1 MANRPTLVPER
12 AAKPAKKSTSPSSR
26 PADHAE
32 RERIFDLFR
41 RWGHYEATLDPL
53 GFLAPLKFPDLQGIT
68 GEFADQARRYYSG
81 TIGVEFM
88 HLPEPERRRWI
99 AERVEGPEFEVNQEK
114 ILERLVRADLF
125 EQVLQN
131 RYLGTKRFSLE
142 GNTSLIPLLD
152 SILDAAGE
160 LGGVESVMAMSHR
173 GRLSVMTHIACKPA
187 HQVVAGFE
195 DVDPRSVLGAGDV
208 KYHVGATG
216 AYTTSSGK
224 ALNIHLVSNPSH
236 LEAVD
241 PVAMGRARA
250 KQTRHGVSG
259 AQLNRSKEILN
270 KVWTVIMH
278 GDAAF
283 AGQGVLAETLN
294 LADLAA
300 YSVGGT
306 VHIIVNNLIG
316 FTTRPQQEHSSRF
329 ASSISRRQHI
339 PIFHVNA
346 EDPDAVVRIGRLAA
360 EYRAEFNSDVVI
372 DLIGYR
378 RHGHSEVDDPTI
390 TQPRL
395 YERIKNHPALWKIY
409 AESTGISADAIVD
422 TVRKE
427 YEEDQRKAGKLTKA
441 PRLRK
446 LPDYWTPYHYGK
458 YDPAY
463 EVDTGLSREKLAEI
477 TDGLVRTPA
486 GFHVHP
492 KIIKLLEQRS
502 EMGHGKRAVDYGF
515 AELLAYGSLVLEGS
529 PVRLTGQDSERG
541 TFNQRHA
548 VLIDTQTEQDYLPL
562 AHLSTTQAFCEIHN
576 SSLSEAACLGF
587 EYGFSRDYPEG
598 LVLWEAQFGDFVN
611 GAQIIIDQF
620 ISASEDKWGL
630 PTGLVLLLPHGYEGQ
645 GPEHSSA
652 RIERFMQLAAEG
664 NMNICQP
671 STAAQYFHLLRRAAL
686 RPWRKP
692 LVVFTPKSML
702 RHPDAISSIEEFERP
717 RFQTLVVDREVTNAQ
732 SILIASGK
740 VGHELRAERRRQ
752 KDTTT
757 AIFFLDQLYPLPKT
771 EIAAAIDQ
779 HPNAR
784 EIVWVQEEPA
794 NMGALF
800 YVLPRL
806 ERIAQAK
813 DIRVRSVKRSSSASP
828 ATGSAKAH
836 ELEQKTLIT
845 LAFSTTPNS

>member
-1 MANRPTLVPER
+1 MANRTTLVPDKST
-12 AAKPAKKSTSPSSR
+12 KPARKSASSNGT
-26 PADHAE
+26 AHAE
-32 RERIFDLFR
+32 RERVFAAFR
-41 RWGHYEATLDPL
+41 RWGFYESTLDPL
-53 GFLAPLKFPDLQGIT
+53 GFFAPLKFPDLQGFS
-68 GEFADQARRYYSG
+68 GEFAEEARRYYSG
-81 TIGVEFM
+81 TIGAEFE

-99 AERVEGPEFEVNQEK
+99 AERMEGPEFEVNQEK
-114 ILERLVRADLF
+114 ILERLIRADLF
-125 EQVLQN
+125 EQVLQS
-131 RYLGTKRFSLE
+131 RYLGSKRFSLE

-152 SILDAAGE
+152 SILDCAGE
-160 LGGVESVMAMSHR
+160 LGGIDSVMAMSHR
-173 GRLSVMTHIACKPA
+173 GRLNVMTHIACKPA
-187 HQVVAGFE
+187 HEVVAGFE

-216 AYTTSSGK
+216 VYTTSDGK
-224 ALNIHLVSNPSH
+224 KLNVHLVSNPSH

-250 KQTRHGVSG
+250 KLTRHGVQG
-259 AQLNRSKEILN
+259 AQIDRSKPMLN
-270 KVWTVIMH
+270 KVWAIVMH

-283 AGQGVLAETLN
+283 AGQGIWAETLN

-306 VHIIVNNLIG
+306 IHIVVNNLIG
-316 FTTRPQQEHSSRF
+316 FTTRPTQEHSSRY
-329 ASSISRRQHI
+329 ASSIARRQSV

-346 EDPDAVVRIGRLAA
+346 EDPDAVVRIGQLAA

-395 YERIKNHPALWKIY
+395 YERIKGHPPLWKIY
-409 AESTGISADAIVD
+409 AEHTGIAPEALAGSIK
-422 TVRKE
+422 KE
-427 YEEDQRKAGKLTKA
+427 YEQEQVMAGKLTKI
-441 PRLRK
+441 PHLRR
-446 LPDYWTPYHYGK
+446 LPDYWSPYNFGK
-458 YDPAY
+458 YDPKY
-463 EVDTGLSREKLAEI
+463 EVDTGLSAEALGKI
-477 TDGLVRTPA
+477 TEGLVRPPV
-486 GFHVHP
+486 GFHVHA
-492 KIIKLLEQRS
+492 KIAKLLEQRS
-502 EMGHGKRAVDYGF
+502 EMGQGKRPIDYGF
-515 AELLAYGSLVLEGS
+515 AELLAYGSLVIEGN
-529 PVRLTGQDSERG
+529 PVRLTGQDSQRG

-548 VLIDTQTEQDYLPL
+548 VLVDTQTEQEYLPL
-562 AHLSTTQAFCEIHN
+562 AHLSPTQAFCEIHN
-576 SSLSEAACLGF
+576 SSLSEAGCMGF

-611 GAQIIIDQF
+611 AAQIIIDQF
-620 ISASEDKWGL
+620 LSASEDKWGL

-671 STAAQYFHLLRRAAL
+671 STAAQYFHLLRRQARRL
-686 RPWRKP
+686 WRKP
-692 LVVFTPKSML
+692 LIVFTPKSML
-702 RHPDAISSIEEFERP
+702 RHPDASSPLEHFSRP
-717 RFQTLVVDREVTNAQ
+717 RFQTLVPDAEVTDAQ

-740 VGHELRAERRRQ
+740 VGHELRAERRRR
-752 KDTTT
+752 KDTST
-757 AIFFLDQLYPLPKT
+757 AILFLDQLYPLPKV
-771 EIAAAIDQ
+771 EIAAAIDA

-813 DIRVRSVKRSSSASP
+813 NLRVRSVKRSASASP

-836 ELEQKTLIT
+836 ELEQKTLLT
-845 LAFSTTPNS
+845 LAFATSSNS

>member
-1 MANRPTLVPER
+1 MANRTTLVPDKPTKPSTKSNGP
-12 AAKPAKKSTSPSSR
+12 KPAQQ
-26 PADHAE
+26 AE
-32 RERIFDLFR
+32 RERVFELFR
-41 RWGHYEATLDPL
+41 QWGYYESTLDPL
-53 GFLAPLKFPDLQGIT
+53 GIFAPVKFPDLQGLSS
-68 GEFADQARRYYSG
+68 ESSDEARRIYSG
-81 TIGVEFM
+81 TVGVEFM

-99 AERVEGPEFEVNQEK
+99 AERLEGVQTEVNQQK

-131 RYLGTKRFSLE
+131 RYLGSKRFSLE

-152 SILDAAGE
+152 AILDTAGE
-160 LGGVESVMAMSHR
+160 RGGTESVMAMSHR
-173 GRLSVMTHIACKPA
+173 GRLSVMTHIANKSA
-187 HQVVAGFE
+187 HEVVAGFE

-216 AYTTSSGK
+216 TYTTTNGK
-224 ALNIHLVSNPSH
+224 SLNIHLVSNPSH

-250 KQTRHGVSG
+250 KQTRHGFRG
-259 AQLNRSKEILN
+259 AYVDRSKEVRN
-270 KVWTVIMH
+270 RVWTVVMH

-283 AGQGVLAETLN
+283 AGQGIWAETLN
-294 LADLAA
+294 LADLFA
-300 YSVGGT
+300 YTVGGT
-306 VHIIVNNLIG
+306 IHIIVNNLIG
-316 FTTRPQQEHSSRF
+316 FTTRPPQEHSARF
-329 ASSISRRQHI
+329 ASDLAKRQSV

-360 EYRAEFNSDVVI
+360 EYRAEFGSDVVI

-390 TQPRL
+390 TQPLL
-395 YERIKNHPALWKIY
+395 YEAIKNHPPLWKIY
-409 AESTGISADAIVD
+409 AEKTGISADAIAAGIK
-422 TVRKE
+422 TE
-427 YEEDQRKAGKLTKA
+427 YEEAQRKAGKLTKM
-441 PRLRK
+441 PHLRK
-446 LPDYWTPYHYGK
+446 LPDYWSPYHHGK
-458 YDPAY
+458 YSAEY
-463 EVDTGLSREKLAEI
+463 EVDTGLPAEKIAEI
-477 TDGLVRTPA
+477 ADGLVRVPE

-492 KIIKLLEQRS
+492 KIAKLLEQRR
-502 EMGHGKRAVDYGF
+502 EMGHGKRPFDYGF
-515 AELLAYGSLVLEGS
+515 AELLAYGSLVLAGT
-529 PVRLTGQDSERG
+529 PVRLTGQDSQRG

-548 VLIDTQTEQDYLPL
+548 VLVDTLDEHDYLPIG
-562 AHLSTTQAFCEIHN
+562 HLSSSQAFCEIHN
-576 SSLSEAACLGF
+576 SPLSEAACVGF
-587 EYGFSRDYPEG
+587 EYGFSRDYPEA
-598 LVLWEAQFGDFVN
+598 LILWEAQFGDFAN
-611 GAQIIIDQF
+611 GAQVIVDQF
-620 ISASEDKWGL
+620 LSASEDKWNL

-671 STAAQYFHLLRRAAL
+671 SNAAQYFHLLRRQAL

-692 LVVFTPKSML
+692 LIVFTPKSML
-702 RHPDAISSIEEFERP
+702 RHPDASSTIEEFSRP
-717 RFQTLVVDREVTNAQ
+717 RFLTLGPDNEVQDAHT
-732 SILIASGK
+732 ILIASGK
-740 VGHELRAERRRQ
+740 VGHELRAERRRR
-752 KDTTT
+752 KDTST
-757 AIFFLDQLYPLPKT
+757 AIFFLDQLYPLPKA
-771 EIAAAIDQ
+771 EIAAAIDA

-800 YVLPRL
+800 YILPRL

-813 DIRVRSVKRSSSASP
+813 NLRVRSVKRSASASP

-845 LAFSTTPNS
+845 LAFGTSTTS